1 MSNPIP
7 NVSASHKTWEQKQLP
22 IPTPASF
29 SKPREEDVFEIDL
42 TGMAEGGAVLIPE
55 GQYEAVCVEV
65 KHGYAKSSGNPQWIW
80 RFAIAKGPH
89 AGVELLYYTALTPGA
104 LWKVSEV
111 VTALGL
117 GQPGQKVSFS
127 KEQARNRRCLI
138 EVVTDTY
145 NNQKRST
152 IAQVLP
158 HPQGPGPVTGHSA
171 IVQQAAAAKEPDLQD
186 DDQDAVPF

>member
-1 MSNPIP
+1 MSNFTP
-7 NVSASHKTWEQKQLP
+7 NAPTSRKAGEQQQVP
-22 IPTPASF
+22 MPTPAPF
-29 SKPREEDVFEIDL
+29 PKPREEDTFEIDL
-42 TGMAEGGAVLIPE
+42 TGVAEGGAVLIPD
-55 GQYEAVCVEV
+55 GQYEAICIEV

-89 AGVELLYYTALTPGA
+89 AGVELPYYTALTPGA

-152 IAQVLP
+152 ITQILP
-158 HPQGPGPVTGHSA
+158 HPEGPGPVTGHP
-171 IVQQAAAAKEPDLQD
+171 AAASGDN
-186 DDQDAVPF
+186 DAVPF

>member
-1 MSNPIP
+1 MSNFTP
-7 NVSASHKTWEQKQLP
+7 NAPASHKVEQQQLP
-22 IPTPASF
+22 MPAPAPF
-29 SKPREEDVFEIDL
+29 PKPREEEDAFEIDL
-42 TGMAEGGAVLIPE
+42 TGVAGGGSVLIPE
-55 GQYEAVCVEV
+55 GQYEAICIEV

-89 AGVELLYYTALTPGA
+89 AGVELPYYTALTPGA

-117 GQPGQKVSFS
+117 GQPGQKVSFK

-145 NNQKRST
+145 NNQKRSSIT
-152 IAQVLP
+152 QILP
-158 HPQGPGPVTGHSA
+158 HPEGSGPATGHPA
-171 IVQQAAAAKEPDLQD
+171 VAQQD
-186 DDQDAVPF
+186 DKDAVPF

>member
-1 MSNPIP
+1 MSNFTP
-7 NVSASHKTWEQKQLP
+7 NAPASRKVGEQQQVP
-22 IPTPASF
+22 MPTPAPF
-29 SKPREEDVFEIDL
+29 PKPKEEDTFEIDL
-42 TGMAEGGAVLIPE
+42 SGVAEGGAVLIPD
-55 GQYEAVCVEV
+55 GQYEAICIEV

-89 AGVELLYYTALTPGA
+89 AGVELPYYTALTPGA

-117 GQPGQKVSFS
+117 GQPGQKVSFK

-152 IAQVLP
+152 ITQILP
-158 HPQGPGPVTGHSA
+158 HPEGPGSAMGHPAAVQQA
-171 IVQQAAAAKEPDLQD
+171 IAIQQAAAASD
-186 DDQDAVPF
+186 DNDAVPF

>member
-1 MSNPIP
+1 MPSPTP
-7 NVSASHKTWEQKQLP
+7 NMP
-22 IPTPASF
+22 MPTPAPF
-29 SKPREEDVFEIDL
+29 PNPKEEDTFEIDL
-42 TGMAEGGAVLIPE
+42 TGVAEGGAVLIPE
-55 GQYEAVCVEV
+55 GQYEAVCIEV

-117 GQPGQKVSFS
+117 GQPGQKVSFK

-138 EVVTDTY
+138 EVITDTY

-158 HPQGPGPVTGHSA
+158 HPEGPGSVTGRSA
-171 IVQQAAAAKEPDLQD
+171 IAQQVTAFQEAAAASD
-186 DDQDAVPF
+186 DNDAVPF